1 MAKWIVQFEGKLI
14 VEADD
19 EKMAKETANVFLV
32 GKGLS
37 GAAAKTYGTEK
48 LDEVMIVSL
57 PGKKAV
63 DINALFSA

>member
-1 MAKWIVQFEGKLI
+1 MAKWIVSFEGKLI

-19 EKMAKETANVFLV
+19 EKNARETANVFLV

-48 LDEVMIVSL
+48 LDEAMIVSL

-63 DINALFSA
+63 DINALVSA